1 MALGP
6 ITSLQLERENV
17 EVVTDFLFWAL
28 KSLWM
33 LTAAMKSED
42 DCFMAGKLLTNLDSV
57 FKKRDTTLP
66 TKSRIWSR
74 LYSQGYGLPCCETW
88 TMKKVECQRINAF
101 ELWCWKR
108 LLSVPWTARR
118 SSQSILKEYSLEGLM
133 LKLKLQYFGH
143 LM

>member
-42 DCFMAGKLLTNLDSV
+42 DCFLAGKL
-57 FKKRDTTLP
+57 
-66 TKSRIWSR
+66 
-74 LYSQGYGLPCCETW
+74 
-88 TMKKVECQRINAF
+88 
-101 ELWCWKR
+101 
-108 LLSVPWTARR
+108 
-118 SSQSILKEYSLEGLM
+118 
-133 LKLKLQYFGH
+133 
-143 LM
+143 